1 MQVIKKREI
10 AFFLV
15 ALNSWRQRKWGLS
28 WVWRIGK
35 ISKVCDFCLCHFYED
50 PSIYKNIFIWTPN
63 AQVLRKTRMYG
74 RKGLEISKLSYNN
87 CFAISRLSVWLLN
100 NSLTSSNFCSL
111 IWKMRNPNL
120 MIFKAFSS
128 SFEFCMQSIVVK
140 STEMMLCA
148 PDQPFLISD

>member
-1 MQVIKKREI
+1 M
-10 AFFLV
+10 
-15 ALNSWRQRKWGLS
+15 
-28 WVWRIGK
+28 
-35 ISKVCDFCLCHFYED
+35 ISVSAIFYED
-50 PSIYKNIFIWTPN
+50 PSIYKNISIWTPN

-140 STEMMLCA
+140 STEMMLNCFV
-148 PDQPFLISD
+148 PQINHFSSLISLITLSSHLQNRDPNNTLLQ